1 MESVPSANTQAA
13 LSIGHRNLDGI
24 AVGAAAVVGAV
35 PADVA
40 AELAREGLVPGA
52 LVRVAGRVAGGGPV
66 IVSLGRAR
74 LALGR
79 SICRSIEVTEP

>member
-1 MESVPSANTQAA
+1 MDLPLARR
-13 LSIGHRNLDGI
+13 HLDQVEVDG
-24 AVGAAAVVGAV
+24 VAVVAGV

-40 AELAREGLVPGA
+40 AELAREGVVPGA
-52 LVRVAGRVAGGGPV
+52 QVRVCGRVAGGGPI

-79 SICRSIEVTEP
+79 SICRCIEVSEP